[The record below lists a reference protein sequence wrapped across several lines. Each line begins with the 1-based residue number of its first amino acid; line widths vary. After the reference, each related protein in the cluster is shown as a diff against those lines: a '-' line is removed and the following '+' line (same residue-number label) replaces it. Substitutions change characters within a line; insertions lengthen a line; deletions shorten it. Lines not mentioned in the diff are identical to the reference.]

1 MGCWSCPC
9 VRNLTLIGGILF
21 AVVAI
26 IVVIFG
32 YVVPMIKSSDYT
44 LQACKVTANNIQQ
57 TNDYEGIAT
66 LTYLS
71 LTKDILVVT
80 SPLRSYVQTYLNAN
94 YKVDSTVQCLVSS
107 DDIRVSILI
116 SNVGLI
122 FTIVLAILSVIC
134 MGIFLITMI
143 FQKNRRSSYVDLDAT
158 RPPPL

>member
-1 MGCWSCPC
+1 M
-9 VRNLTLIGGILF
+9 RNLTLIGGILF
-21 AVVAI
+21 AFVAI

-44 LQACKVTANNIQQ
+44 LQACKVIANNIQQ

-122 FTIVLAILSVIC
+122 FTIILAILSVIC